1 MVMKRLFV
9 LLALA
14 VAVAMPSHAQRLI
27 PNQKG
32 LELYGGV
39 PIVQGE
45 KPFRAESYSAGVSLV
60 RYFKTTNYA
69 FLTLECEGQTYGYR
83 SFDMPVIDGL
93 LQLGYM
99 HPILSDGG
107 KNIFLYLGAS
117 GLTGYEEVNGSR
129 ADLPDGAKLLNRSRW
144 VYGGALHASVE
155 LFLKDSWLLVVRGQG
170 RMLFGSDLNVFRP
183 NVTIGLRVN
192 L

>member
-1 MVMKRLFV
+1 MNRVIL
-9 LLALA
+9 LLALI
-14 VAVAMPSHAQRLI
+14 VAVAMPSQAQRLI

-32 LELYGGV
+32 LELFRGV
-39 PIVQGE
+39 PIVGGE
-45 KPFRAESYSAGVSLV
+45 KFFRAENYSAGVSLV
-60 RYFKTTNYA
+60 RYFKTANYA
-69 FLTLECEGQTYGYR
+69 FLTMECEGQTYDYR
-83 SFDMPVIDGL
+83 SYKVPALDGL

-155 LFLKDSWLLVVRGQG
+155 LFLTDSWLLVVRGQG

-183 NVTIGLRVN
+183 NVTVGLRVN

>member
-1 MVMKRLFV
+1 MKRLFV
-9 LLALA
+9 LMLLA
-14 VAVAMPSHAQRLI
+14 VAVAMPSQAQRLI

-32 LELYGGV
+32 LEFFGGV

-45 KPFRAESYSAGVSLV
+45 KLFRAENYSAGVSLV
-60 RYFKTTNYA
+60 RYFKTANYA
-69 FLTLECEGQTYGYR
+69 FLTLECEGQTYDYR
-83 SFDMPVIDGL
+83 SFDVPLLDGL

-99 HPILSDGG
+99 HPVLSDGG
-107 KNIFLYLGAS
+107 KNVFLYLGAS
-117 GLTGYEEVNGSR
+117 GLGGYEEVNRGN
-129 ADLPDGAKLLNRSRW
+129 ADLPDGAKLLARSRW

-155 LFLKDSWLLVVRGQG
+155 LFLTDSLLLVVRGQG

-192 L
+192 I

>member
-1 MVMKRLFV
+1 MKRLF
-9 LLALA
+9 ALMA
-14 VAVAMPSHAQRLI
+14 LVVMVSLPSQAQRLI
-27 PNQKG
+27 PHQKG
-32 LELYGGV
+32 LELFGGV

-45 KPFRAESYSAGVSLV
+45 KLFRAENYLAGVSLV
-60 RYFKTTNYA
+60 RYFKTANYA

-83 SFDMPVIDGL
+83 SFDVPVLDGV

-99 HPILSDGG
+99 HPVLSDGG
-107 KNIFLYLGAS
+107 KNIFLYLGVA
-117 GLTGYEEVNGSR
+117 GVGGYEKVNGGK
-129 ADLPDGAKLLNRSRW
+129 ADLPDGAKLLARSRW
-144 VYGGALHASVE
+144 VYGGALHASLE
-155 LFLKDSWLLVVRGQG
+155 LFLTDNLLLVMRGQG